1 MLTIRIAI
9 LQILVRV
16 TEMLVFTSDMTIETI
31 GSLEDL
37 SLTTI
42 MITII
47 VTVNSNMNTE
57 QKPRVSEPQRA
68 PQRVASA
75 SLLGAN
81 RELVIVHNGREYR
94 LRLTQNDKLIR
105 TA

>member
-1 MLTIRIAI
+1 
-9 LQILVRV
+9 
-16 TEMLVFTSDMTIETI
+16 
-31 GSLEDL
+31 
-37 SLTTI
+37 
-42 MITII
+42 
-47 VTVNSNMNTE
+47 MNTE

-94 LRLTQNDKLIR
+94 LRLTQNDKLIL

>member
-9 LQILVRV
+9 LQILVCVVRL
-16 TEMLVFTSDMTIETI
+16 LVFTSNMAIDLLVR
-31 GSLEDL
+31 LEDL

-47 VTVNSNMNTE
+47 VTVNSKMNKE

-68 PQRVASA
+68 PQKVASA

-94 LRLTQNDKLIR
+94 LRLTQNDKLIL